1 MDAAEESTFR
11 NAQYSD
17 IDDLFDY
24 DAGLEEVPREAPNA
38 SYAEGTK
45 PSTRDDTSGLGL
57 GLDEEVKVARKR
69 KPTAK
74 LDESRLLSQS
84 GIPKLRRTAKSK
96 LKLKGKGHEFSD
108 AARLLNFYQ
117 LWLDDLFPRAKFS
130 DGLAIIEKL
139 GHSKRLQTMR
149 REWIDEE
156 KPKPHTSELEEARHG
171 ENTFGGS
178 RAISFGERLYT
189 HDPAVIGMDS
199 SQLNAVDGKSW
210 SFNSQFPSGGNP
222 PQQDK
227 GVGDLADPEFLLSDN
242 ERNARNSE
250 AQHIPEHDE
259 LEVLLNEQESGGF
272 EPNGVVLRPQEH
284 DGFND
289 ELEAMEE
296 FGILDTGYEIT

>member
-1 MDAAEESTFR
+1 MKPLRICHSCHAIDPRA
-11 NAQYSD
+11 NATCLQ
-17 IDDLFDY
+17 
-24 DAGLEEVPREAPNA
+24 
-38 SYAEGTK
+38 
-45 PSTRDDTSGLGL
+45 
-57 GLDEEVKVARKR
+57 
-69 KPTAK
+69 
-74 LDESRLLSQS
+74 
-84 GIPKLRRTAKSK
+84 
-96 LKLKGKGHEFSD
+96 FSD

-156 KPKPHTSELEEARHG
+156 KPKPHTSELEEARRG

-178 RAISFGERLYT
+178 RAIPQRSFGERLYT
-189 HDPAVIGMDS
+189 DDPAVIGMDG
-199 SQLNAVDGKSW
+199 SQLNAVDSKSW

-222 PQQDK
+222 LQQDK
-227 GVGDLADPEFLLSDN
+227 GIGDHADREFLLSDN

-250 AQHIPEHDE
+250 AQHIPEDDE
-259 LEVLLNEQESGGF
+259 LEVLLNEQGSRGF
-272 EPNGVVLRPQEH
+272 EPNGAVLRPQEH